1 MRCFG
6 KFSIISFPV
15 GLLLMIM
22 CLPGI
27 IFLYSPPKKH
37 GENDGWIHLV
47 FDDNETFVAT
57 LYFGLWCNAP
67 SAHKYN

>member
-22 CLPGI
+22 LARHN
-27 IFLYSPPKKH
+27 IFILTKKH